1 MSSPVR
7 TRFRPILVV
16 AAVLLSAS
24 GALAFFFQFSVNDAP
39 IRSVRDPF
47 PVFADVAVDPEANI
61 VAVTDENL
69 FSLRTYDRD
78 LLTNDV
84 ADPRTVI
91 TGPKSRVDFVCGV
104 AVDPKNKE
112 LYAINNDTA
121 ADMVVFKYDQ
131 SGNIPASRTLRP
143 APVSTWGVALD
154 LKHDEVAVT
163 VQQINKV
170 LVYRRLAEGDEKPL
184 RIIQGKDTGLA
195 DPHGI
200 YVDADNDEIF
210 VANHDSYHEE
220 STSQEQSTLVQAEL
234 ARGNASLSVPVERI
248 QPRASQG
255 KFVEPSISIYS
266 RTAKD
271 NAAPIRVIHGPKTDL
286 NLPMKVYV
294 DTVHNELFVAN
305 SGSNSILVF
314 SRTANGDVAPL
325 RKIQGDATK
334 LKKPVG
340 LYVDTKNDEVWATS
354 PEFHSINVYKRTAQ
368 GNAAPLRV
376 VRGAPEGTPAPGI
389 GNPGGIAYDSK
400 RQQLL
405 VPN

>member
-1 MSSPVR
+1 MR
-7 TRFRPILVV
+7 TRFRPVLVV

-24 GALAFFFQFSVNDAP
+24 GALAFLFQFSVNDAP

-200 YVDADNDEIF
+200 YVDADNDEIV

-255 KFVEPSISIYS
+255 KFVDPSITIYS

-271 NAAPIRVIHGPKTDL
+271 NAAPIRVIRGPKTDL

-294 DTVHNELFVAN
+294 DTVHNEIFVAN

-314 SRTANGDVAPL
+314 NRAANGDVAPI
-325 RKIQGDATK
+325 RKIQGDGTK

-400 RQQLL
+400 REQLL

>member
-1 MSSPVR
+1 MT
-7 TRFRPILVV
+7 TRFRPLLIVL
-16 AAVLLSAS
+16 ALLLSAS
-24 GALAFFFQFSVNDAP
+24 AALAFFFQVNVSDAP
-39 IRSVRDPF
+39 IRSVRDRF
-47 PVFADVAVDPEANI
+47 PVFADVAVDADANI

-91 TGPKSRVDFVCGV
+91 TGNKSRVDFVCGV
-104 AVDPKNKE
+104 AVDPINKE

-121 ADMVVFKYDQ
+121 ADMVVFKYDA
-131 SGNIPASRTLRP
+131 SGNVPASRTLRP

-163 VQQINKV
+163 VEQINKV
-170 LVYRRLAEGDEKPL
+170 LVYRRLAQGDEKPL
-184 RIIQGKDTGLA
+184 RIIQGTNTGLA

-200 YVDADNDEIF
+200 YVDAENEEII

-220 STSQEQSTLVQAEL
+220 SLSQEQSTTVQAEL
-234 ARGNASLSVPVERI
+234 ARGNATLSVPIERI
-248 QPRASQG
+248 QPRASNG
-255 KFVEPSISIYS
+255 KFVEPSITIYS

-271 NAAPIRVIHGPKTDL
+271 NAAPIRVIRGPKTEIS
-286 NLPMKVYV
+286 LPMKVYV

-314 SRTANGDVAPL
+314 NRTANGDVAPI
-325 RKIQGDATK
+325 RKIQGEATK
-334 LKKPVG
+334 LRKPVG

-354 PEFHSINVYKRTAQ
+354 PEFHTINVYKRTAQ
-368 GNAAPLRV
+368 GDAAPLRI

-389 GNPGGIAYDSK
+389 GNPGGVAYDSK
-400 RQQLL
+400 REQIL

>member
-1 MSSPVR
+1 MR
-7 TRFRPILVV
+7 RRFHPFLILL
-16 AAVLLSAS
+16 VLLITASA
-24 GALAFFFQFSVNDAP
+24 ALAFFFQASVNEAP
-39 IRSVRDPF
+39 IRSVRDRF
-47 PVFADVAVDPEANI
+47 PVFADVAVDPDANI

-104 AVDPKNKE
+104 AVDPVNKE

-121 ADMVVFKYDQ
+121 ADMVVFKYDA

-163 VQQINKV
+163 VEQINKV
-170 LVYRRLAEGDEKPL
+170 LVYRRLAQGDEKPL
-184 RIIQGKDTGLA
+184 RIIQGTNTGLA

-200 YVDADNDEIF
+200 YVDAENDEIV

-220 STSQEQSTLVQAEL
+220 SVSQEQSTTVQAEL
-234 ARGNASLSVPVERI
+234 ARGNATLSVPVERI

-255 KFVEPSISIYS
+255 KFVEPSITIYS

-271 NAAPIRVIHGPKTDL
+271 NAVPVRVIRGPKTEL
-286 NLPMKVYV
+286 SLPMKVYV

-314 SRTANGDVAPL
+314 NRTANGDVAPI
-325 RKIQGDATK
+325 RKIQGDGTK
-334 LKKPVG
+334 LRKPVG
-340 LYVDTKNDEVWATS
+340 LFVDTKNDEVWATS
-354 PEFHSINVYKRTAQ
+354 PEFHAINVYKRTAE
-368 GNAAPLRV
+368 GNAAPLRI
-376 VRGAPEGTPAPGI
+376 VRGAPDGTPSPGI
-389 GNPGGIAYDSK
+389 GNPGGIAYDTK
-400 RQQLL
+400 REQLL